1 MRRDLLFLYTH
12 SHFLSIRDVVHSNR
26 QAPGGCAVVC
36 MALGPDWAHPKPCL
50 EPEEIWSFKATLFF
64 VFFCLS
70 NASSSEAM
78 FLLKP
83 LKELRAKRK
92 GTHLCCVCVC
102 VSAHMRFPISLLR
115 CFHFSWLLSSPKT
128 SFLSFSCWIVDPVC
142 LFCCCLLKRACWVS
156 SSVLFLQL

>member
-12 SHFLSIRDVVHSNR
+12 SHFLSIRDIVHSNR

-64 VFFCLS
+64 VFFVFRMHLPQKPCSCLS
-70 NASSSEAM
+70 LWKSCG
-78 FLLKP
+78 
-83 LKELRAKRK
+83 LKEKVH
-92 GTHLCCVCVC
+92 TCVVCVC

>member
-1 MRRDLLFLYTH
+1 M
-12 SHFLSIRDVVHSNR
+12 
-26 QAPGGCAVVC
+26 
-36 MALGPDWAHPKPCL
+36 GPDWAHPKPCL

-64 VFFCLS
+64 VFVFCLS

-102 VSAHMRFPISLLR
+102 VCLHICASRYLCLDVFIFHDCYLHQKRVFYHFLAGSLIPFA
-115 CFHFSWLLSSPKT
+115 CFAA
-128 SFLSFSCWIVDPVC
+128 VC
-142 LFCCCLLKRACWVS
+142 
-156 SSVLFLQL
+156 